1 MLRKLK
7 IYLYIV
13 LLSGLIT
20 NLPLLVNAANF
31 DSKFTKNE
39 VKEATKLLKKI
50 KVTTETE
57 QDRVNVLFGG
67 IS

>member
-1 MLRKLK
+1 M
-7 IYLYIV
+7 
-13 LLSGLIT
+13 
-20 NLPLLVNAANF
+20 LVNAANF

-39 VKEATKLLKKI
+39 VKEATKLSKKI

-57 QDRVNVLFGG
+57 QDRVNVLFVC